1 MAELMTNIGYWITHP
16 QAILYVVATALLY
29 PVLFAMLLSFI
40 YVVVELGRF
49 TWEVLIG
56 FRGRRVANIESASK
70 AAKEEIAAGK
80 PADAMGRLAGLRCGR
95 YFTDYFKGLGDGSDL
110 SRRTLLKHLAD
121 TELRITRTLEHTRVF
136 IRFGP
141 ILGLMGTLIPISPA
155 LVALS
160 KGDVNTL
167 SSNLVVAFSV
177 TVIGLLTG
185 GLGYLMSTVRDR
197 RYAQDVSDI
206 EYALEIM
213 EL

>member
-1 MAELMTNIGYWITHP
+1 MLGLMVELGYWVTHP
-16 QAILYVVATALLY
+16 QAVLYAVASALLY

-40 YVVVELGRF
+40 YVVVEFGRF

-56 FRGRRVANIESASK
+56 FRGRKVLNIESAAK
-70 AAKEEIAAGK
+70 AAKEEVAAGK
-80 PADAMGRLAGLRCGR
+80 PGDAMARLAGLRCGR

-155 LVALS
+155 LVGLA
-160 KGDVNTL
+160 KGDIATL

-177 TVIGLLTG
+177 TVVGLLTG

>member
-1 MAELMTNIGYWITHP
+1 MSGLMSSIGYYITHP
-16 QAILYVVATALLY
+16 QAIIYVVSSALLY

-40 YVVVELGRF
+40 YIVVELGRF
-49 TWEVLIG
+49 TWEIFIG
-56 FRGRRVANIESASK
+56 YRGRRLGNIESAAK

-80 PADAMGRLAGLRCGR
+80 PADAMKRLAGLRCGR
-95 YFTDYFKGLGDGSDL
+95 YFTAYFNGLGEGTDL
-110 SRRTLLKHLAD
+110 TRRTLLKHLAD
-121 TELRITRTLEHTRVF
+121 TEIRITRTLEHTRVF

-155 LVALS
+155 LVGLA
-160 KGDVNTL
+160 KGDISTL
-167 SSNLVVAFSV
+167 SSNLVVAFSI
-177 TVIGLLTG
+177 TVMGLLTG

-197 RYAQDVSDI
+197 RYSQDVSDV

>member
-1 MAELMTNIGYWITHP
+1 MSAFMGSIGYYVTHP
-16 QAILYVVATALLY
+16 QAIIYVIATALLY

-40 YVVVELGRF
+40 YVVVEFGRF
-49 TWEVLIG
+49 TWEVMVG
-56 FRGRRVANIESASK
+56 FRGRRIVNIESAAK

-80 PADAMGRLAGLRCGR
+80 PGDAMRRLAGLRCGR
-95 YFTDYFKGLGDGSDL
+95 YFTDYFKALGDGTDL
-110 SRRTLLKHLAD
+110 TRRALLKHLAD

-155 LVALS
+155 LVALA
-160 KGDVNTL
+160 KGDISTL

-177 TVIGLLTG
+177 TVIGLLVG

-197 RYAQDVSDI
+197 RYAQDISDV

>member
-1 MAELMTNIGYWITHP
+1 MSGLMSSVGYYVTHP
-16 QAILYVVATALLY
+16 QAIIYVVASALLY

-40 YVVVELGRF
+40 YIMVEFGRF
-49 TWEVLIG
+49 TWEVTVAY
-56 FRGRRVANIESASK
+56 RGRRLANIESAAK
-70 AAKEEIAAGK
+70 AAKEEVAAGK
-80 PADAMGRLAGLRCGR
+80 PAEAMKRLAGLRCGR
-95 YFTDYFKGLGDGSDL
+95 YFTYYFKDLGDGSDL

-136 IRFGP
+136 VRFGP

-155 LVALS
+155 LVGLA
-160 KGDVNTL
+160 KGDISTL

-177 TVIGLLTG
+177 TVVGLLTG
-185 GLGYLMSTVRDR
+185 GLGYLMSAVRDR
-197 RYAQDVSDI
+197 RYSQDISDV